1 MADEVKCDGIV
12 DQADR
17 NSDTT
22 ANDSTIRMD
31 NHKEEE
37 DTGSENGP
45 SGQEETA
52 IDAIDCCICQDQVQA
67 TKQGHLSHCEHDHF
81 HFDCIIA
88 WAKVT
93 NLCPL
98 CKTKFNVITRRDASG
113 IEVHRQVVKDAKQVY
128 RPDPLDDDLAA
139 QLRLVHEARCE
150 LCGSG
155 DDEHV
160 LLLCDAVG
168 CGVANHTYCIGLREV
183 PNTSWYCSRHATTQL
198 RASDAIRRPATTVTT
213 RRRTRRLASLMSNV
227 LRERSGP
234 VMTRPRSRRTSG
246 FGDADED
253 EDRRPMGGIAAAYAV
268 RMSQELMQVQQRAD
282 AMFARGDLTPSSL
295 YEHRDRSAP
304 SGAQYQTRSTIAA
317 SGPSTIDRMWDENSR
332 SRQEAVAAAIAARDH
347 GLLGGNGGSIRLGQ
361 RSGIVSDTFAAEYC
375 ALAKLMEG
383 AVSSDNY
390 ASSVSLLIPRT
401 AKLGLVSRVKTFF
414 NRQNEKEKAAAVEL
428 GCLPILHQWIR
439 VPVRDGDT
447 TAPCFNPQVLH
458 AVLAILET
466 LPVRREDLVE
476 EEGLQDTMDRL
487 SELSD
492 VSIET
497 RQRIIALGDR
507 WRKLNPPALNTSPRP
522 QVSRRVSSP
531 VHVTHDLPVI
541 ASFASR
547 QRPVPANGKRKRDAW
562 SDAVVEYVKAK
573 LYPLYKQN
581 AGAGKL
587 TRERFKAIVKDVAN
601 LFSQEASSMQSA
613 VLLPSGELSNL
624 AKSRVKKL
632 IDRVYKES
640 INRASA
646 PYPAASAPLL
656 SSVSGLAS
664 AYSAVPSIK
673 PQRRV

>member
-12 DQADR
+12 DQADH
-17 NSDTT
+17 NSHATT
-22 ANDSTIRMD
+22 NDRTITMD
-31 NHKEEE
+31 NRREEE
-37 DTGSENGP
+37 DTGSKIGP
-45 SGQEETA
+45 NGQEETA
-52 IDAIDCCICQDQVQA
+52 VDAVD
-67 TKQGHLSHCEHDHF
+67 
-81 HFDCIIA
+81 
-88 WAKVT
+88 VT

-113 IEVHRQVVKDAKQVY
+113 MKVHRQVITDTKQVY

-183 PNTSWYCSRHATTQL
+183 PNTSWYCSRHATTQQ
-198 RASDAIRRPATTVTT
+198 RASDAIQRPATTVTT

-227 LRERSGP
+227 LRERSGS
-234 VMTRPRSRRTSG
+234 VSTRPRSRRTSG
-246 FGDADED
+246 FDGAEED

-268 RMSQELMQVQQRAD
+268 RMSRELMQVQQRAD

-304 SGAQYQTRSTIAA
+304 SGAQYGTRSTVAA

-332 SRQEAVAAAIAARDH
+332 SRQEAAAAAIAARDH
-347 GLLGGNGGSIRLGQ
+347 GLLGDNGGSIRPGQ
-361 RSGIVSDTFAAEYC
+361 RSDTVSDAFAAEYC

-414 NRQNEKEKAAAVEL
+414 NRLNEKEKAAAVEL
-428 GCLPILHQWIR
+428 GCLPVLHQWIR

-447 TAPCFNPQVLH
+447 TAPYFNPQVLH

-497 RQRIIALGDR
+497 RQRIIALCDR
-507 WRKLNPPALNTSPRP
+507 WRELNPPASNISPRP
-522 QVSRRVSSP
+522 QVSQRVSSP

-547 QRPVPANGKRKRDAW
+547 QRPVPANGKRKRDA
-562 SDAVVEYVKAK
+562 YVNVSLLLVCSHILAK

-581 AGAGKL
+581 DGAGKL

-613 VLLPSGELSNL
+613 VLLPSGGLSNL

-646 PYPAASAPLL
+646 PYPAASTPLL

-673 PQRRV
+673 P